1 MDRDVA
7 VFLQVMLS
15 LVLTGTVGYTAFILV
30 NALGRKLGHRVQPEL
45 TPEEVDALRGQ
56 AAETDELRIR
66 LAELEERVDFAER
79 LLARQAELDRLPAS
93 EEPR

>member
-1 MDRDVA
+1 MDQDVV

-15 LVLTGTVGYTAFILV
+15 LVLTGTIGYAAFILV
-30 NALGRKLGHRVQPEL
+30 NVLGRKLGHRVQPEL

-56 AAETDELRIR
+56 VAETDELRIR

-79 LLARQAELDRLPAS
+79 LLARQAEAHRIQAP

>member
-1 MDRDVA
+1 MDEDVV

-15 LVLTGTVGYTAFILV
+15 LVLTGTVGYAAYILV

-45 TPEEVDALRGQ
+45 TTEEIDALRGQ
-56 AAETDELRIR
+56 VADTEELRMR
-66 LAELEERVDFAER
+66 LTELEERVDFAER